1 MHKTAAHVLTSFWIT
16 VNMNTYTGGQMS
28 ACKKL
33 FLLAWSREMSPK
45 KQSRTFISKATFS
58 TQKQKTK
65 QKTQTKPKQKSYID
79 KKKRQ

>member
-45 KQSRTFISKATFS
+45 KAVQDIN
-58 TQKQKTK
+58 
-65 QKTQTKPKQKSYID
+65 
-79 KKKRQ
+79 